1 MKKLESS
8 LTNMALVLTGVAV
21 IMGGILAFVN
31 HLTEGPINEQKT
43 KALADGIKS
52 VMVCNDLVVAK
63 TDTVKQNDAK
73 GKELTYIIYQI
84 QDAQKKDLGAA
95 VESTTGGFGG
105 DLKVLVG
112 FNPEGKIL
120 GYTLLEHA
128 ETPGLGA
135 KADKWFQ
142 KGEKGDI
149 IGKDPAEPLT
159 VSKDGGQVDAI
170 TASTITSRAFL
181 LAINNAYKAYKAT
194 PADAATGATE
204 QNKAEYAMNYIDII
218 KNGIVKENPTFVLM
232 LGMCP
237 TLATTTS
244 AMNGMSMGLAT
255 MAVLICTNFV
265 ISCLKSITPD
275 KVRLPVFIVV
285 IAAFVTILQLV
296 IKAFLPDI
304 DAALGLFI
312 PLIVVNCIILGR
324 AEAFAAKNSPVASLF
339 DGIGIGLGFTI
350 GLTLLG
356 ICRELLGSG
365 SIFGLTLVPETYN
378 ILLFVLPPGAF
389 ITLGF
394 LIAIVNRLRGNS

>member
-21 IMGGILAFVN
+21 LMGGILAFVN

-43 KALADGIKS
+43 KALADGIKT

-95 VESTTGGFGG
+95 VQSTTGGFGG

-112 FNPEGKIL
+112 FDPERKIL

-142 KGEKGDI
+142 KGQKGDI
-149 IGKDPAEPLT
+149 IGKDPKEPLT

-181 LAINNAYKAYKAT
+181 LAINNAYTAYKAT

-204 QNKAEYAMNYIDII
+204 QD
-218 KNGIVKENPTFVLM
+218 KE
-232 LGMCP
+232 
-237 TLATTTS
+237 
-244 AMNGMSMGLAT
+244 
-255 MAVLICTNFV
+255 
-265 ISCLKSITPD
+265 D
-275 KVRLPVFIVV
+275 
-285 IAAFVTILQLV
+285 
-296 IKAFLPDI
+296 
-304 DAALGLFI
+304 
-312 PLIVVNCIILGR
+312 
-324 AEAFAAKNSPVASLF
+324 
-339 DGIGIGLGFTI
+339 
-350 GLTLLG
+350 
-356 ICRELLGSG
+356 
-365 SIFGLTLVPETYN
+365 
-378 ILLFVLPPGAF
+378 
-389 ITLGF
+389 
-394 LIAIVNRLRGNS
+394 